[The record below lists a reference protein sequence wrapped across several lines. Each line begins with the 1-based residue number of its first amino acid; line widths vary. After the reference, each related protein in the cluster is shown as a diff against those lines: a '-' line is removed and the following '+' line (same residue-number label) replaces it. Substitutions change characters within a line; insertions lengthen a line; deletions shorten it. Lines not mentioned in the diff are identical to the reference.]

1 MHVKGFSRSSL
12 NSMLHG
18 PAPLRNLIFLI
29 CRYIEDVWQ
38 EGEPRGW
45 AGDAISGLGHF
56 LPHVRK
62 RLACS
67 WRLLTAWQKLEL
79 PARAI
84 PLLPRLAAAIA
95 GAVAAA
101 GQLGA
106 ALAILVGFHCLLR
119 TGETLG
125 ISRNDLTCSSDLSS
139 AVLSLPVTKSGQRF
153 GHKESVVLSD
163 AFLIRSLKLYLS
175 SAVGNPQLVPVSS
188 GIFRKMLSD
197 AVCALRLSPDD
208 YKPYSLRRGGATAHF
223 QAFASLDATAH
234 RGR

>member
-1 MHVKGFSRSSL
+1 MWATKSRKKNIGHLSTHVISASTQARYKVACQKCFAFVAEFD
-12 NSMLHG
+12 
-18 PAPLRNLIFLI
+18 APWPRTPEEFDLLI
-29 CRYIEDVWQ
+29 CRYIEHVWQ

-56 LPHVRK
+56 VPHVRK
-62 RLACS
+62 RLSCS

-119 TGETLG
+119 TGE
-125 ISRNDLTCSSDLSS
+125 
-139 AVLSLPVTKSGQRF
+139 SL
-153 GHKESVVLSD
+153 E
-163 AFLIRSLKLYLS
+163 
-175 SAVGNPQLVPVSS
+175 
-188 GIFRKMLSD
+188 FRRMI
-197 AVCALRLSPDD
+197 
-208 YKPYSLRRGGATAHF
+208 
-223 QAFASLDATAH
+223 
-234 RGR
+234 